1 MSVNIGASLCFS
13 GFVVPLGVVSRGVRM
28 EGMGVCLQ
36 EECRYLK
43 EQVAMENVACM
54 VILLTAKCVQVCVS
68 VCIYVQYE
76 AGDCSKI
83 NIFAECILGNISS
96 QTL

>member
-1 MSVNIGASLCFS
+1 
-13 GFVVPLGVVSRGVRM
+13 
-28 EGMGVCLQ
+28 
-36 EECRYLK
+36 
-43 EQVAMENVACM
+43 MENVACM

>member
-1 MSVNIGASLCFS
+1 MCVYRK
-13 GFVVPLGVVSRGVRM
+13 SRS
-28 EGMGVCLQ
+28 
-36 EECRYLK
+36 LK

-68 VCIYVQYE
+68 VCIYVQDGAE
-76 AGDCSKI
+76 DCSKI